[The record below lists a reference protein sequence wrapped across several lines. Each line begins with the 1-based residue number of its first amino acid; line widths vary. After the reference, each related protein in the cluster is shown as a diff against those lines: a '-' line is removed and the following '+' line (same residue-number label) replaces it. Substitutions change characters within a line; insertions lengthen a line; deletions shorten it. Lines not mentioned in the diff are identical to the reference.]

1 MWKARIAAEEKLNRL
16 IFVAFLAFKFE
27 DIASNS

>member
-27 DIASNS
+27 DITFS